1 MGFERL
7 YGGRLLRS
15 SFFKKKIKL
24 ESKINQI
31 DKESK
36 QAGVYFL
43 FFFFFFLV
51 LYTHRMR
58 QITNYLQSTT
68 YLPTYLPT
76 LGP

>member
-43 FFFFFFLV
+43 FFFFFS
-51 LYTHRMR
+51 LYCTH
-58 QITNYLQSTT
+58 TE
-68 YLPTYLPT
+68 
-76 LGP
+76 

>member
-43 FFFFFFLV
+43 FFFFPCTV
-51 LYTHRMR
+51 HT
-58 QITNYLQSTT
+58 QNETNN
-68 YLPTYLPT
+68 
-76 LGP
+76 